1 MWPKRRSLP
10 SRRTAIINL
19 TCHLVYCFIGLIQN
33 KMTVFAYH
41 NGQLCAEGVVLA
53 DIARQFGTPCYVY
66 SRSAIEQQWQALDS
80 ALATQK
86 HLICYAVKANSNLA
100 VLNILTRLG
109 SGFDIVSVG
118 ELERVLKAGG
128 EANKIVFSGVGKKA
142 SEMQRALEVGI
153 KCFNVESLA
162 ELDRLN
168 QVAGT
173 LGKIASVS
181 LRVNPDVDADTH
193 PYIATGLK
201 ESKFGIAFEDALIG
215 YEKADSMANL
225 KVVGIDCHIGSQITS
240 MSPFINALDRLLE
253 LVREIEAAGITLEH
267 IDVGG
272 GLGIHYRDETPPSV
286 QEYAEEVCAK
296 FANMEHELIL
306 EPGRSLVGN
315 AGVLLTQV
323 EFLKQTPDRNFA
335 IVDAAMNDLLRP
347 SLYSA
352 WHEILP
358 LTEQKGEAEKQYDIV
373 GPICETGDFLGK
385 ERYLNLQED
394 DLLAVCSAGAYGF
407 TMTSTYNSRPKIC
420 EVMVD
425 GDEVFEIRKREL
437 VEELM
442 TGESLLPD

>member
-1 MWPKRRSLP
+1 V
-10 SRRTAIINL
+10 TA
-19 TCHLVYCFIGLIQN
+19 
-33 KMTVFAYH
+33 FAYH

-53 DIARQFGTPCYVY
+53 EIAKRFATPCYVY

-80 ALATQK
+80 ALAPQK
-86 HLICYAVKANSNLA
+86 HLICYAVKANSTLA
-100 VLNILTRLG
+100 VLNVMTRLG

-128 EANKIVFSGVGKKA
+128 EASKIVFSGVGKKA
-142 SEMQRALEVGI
+142 NEMQRALEIGI

-168 QVAGT
+168 QLAGDMDKVAP
-173 LGKIASVS
+173 IS
-181 LRVNPDVDADTH
+181 LRVNPDVDAKTH

-201 ESKFGIAFEDALIG
+201 ENKFGITFEDALIG
-215 YEKADSMANL
+215 YEKANSMANL
-225 KVVGIDCHIGSQITS
+225 NVVGIDCHIGSQITS
-240 MSPFINALDRLLE
+240 MSPFNDALDRLLE
-253 LVREIEAAGITLEH
+253 LVQKIEATGIVLEH

-272 GLGIHYRDETPPSV
+272 GLGICYRDETPPSV
-286 QEYAEEVCAK
+286 REYADEVCAR
-296 FANMEHELIL
+296 FANIDHELIL
-306 EPGRSLVGN
+306 EPGRSIVGN

-352 WHEILP
+352 WHDILP
-358 LTEQKGEAEKQYDIV
+358 LSKQETEVTEQVDIV

-385 ERYLNLQED
+385 ERHLSLQQG
-394 DLLAVCSAGAYGF
+394 DLLAVLSAGAYGF
-407 TMTSTYNSRPKIC
+407 TMASTYNSRPKIC

-425 GDEVFEIRKREL
+425 GDEVFEIRRRETI
-437 VEELM
+437 EELM
-442 TGESLLPD
+442 TGELLLPD

>member
-1 MWPKRRSLP
+1 M
-10 SRRTAIINL
+10 TA
-19 TCHLVYCFIGLIQN
+19 
-33 KMTVFAYH
+33 FAYH

-53 DIARQFGTPCYVY
+53 EIAKRFATPCYVY

-80 ALATQK
+80 ALAAQE

-100 VLNILTRLG
+100 VLNVMARLG

-128 EANKIVFSGVGKKA
+128 EAGKVVFSGVGKKA
-142 SEMQRALEVGI
+142 NEIQRALEVGI

-168 QVAGT
+168 QVAGDM
-173 LGKIASVS
+173 GEVAPVS
-181 LRVNPDVDADTH
+181 LRVNPDVDAKTH

-201 ESKFGIAFEDALIG
+201 ENKFGVTFEDALIG
-215 YEKADSMANL
+215 YEKANSMANL

-240 MSPFINALDRLLE
+240 MSPFVDALDRLMG
-253 LVREIEAAGITLEH
+253 LVQKIEANGIMFKH
-267 IDVGG
+267 IDIGG
-272 GLGIHYRDETPPSV
+272 GLGIHYRDETPPSA
-286 QEYAEEVCAK
+286 QEYADQVCTK
-296 FANMEHELIL
+296 FTNTGHELIL
-306 EPGRSLVGN
+306 EPGRSIVGN

-352 WHEILP
+352 WHNILP
-358 LTEQKGEAEKQYDIV
+358 LNEQDTKAGELVDIV

-385 ERYLNLQED
+385 ERNLNLQQG

-407 TMTSTYNSRPKIC
+407 TMASTYNSRPKIC

-425 GDEVFEIRKREL
+425 GDEIFEIRRRET

-442 TGESLLPD
+442 AGESLLPD

>member
-1 MWPKRRSLP
+1 
-10 SRRTAIINL
+10 
-19 TCHLVYCFIGLIQN
+19 
-33 KMTVFAYH
+33 MTVFAYH

-66 SRSAIEQQWQALDS
+66 SRTAIEQQWQALDS
-80 ALATQK
+80 ALAAQK

-100 VLNILTRLG
+100 VLNILARLG

-128 EANKIVFSGVGKKA
+128 EADRIVFSGVGKKA
-142 SEMQRALEVGI
+142 SEMRRALEVGI

-168 QVAGT
+168 QVAGS
-173 LGKIASVS
+173 LGKVASVS
-181 LRVNPDVDADTH
+181 LRVNPDVDAETH

-201 ESKFGIAFEDALIG
+201 ENKFGIAFEDALMG

-225 KVVGIDCHIGSQITS
+225 DVVGIDCHIGSQITS
-240 MSPFINALDRLLE
+240 MSPFIDALDRLLE
-253 LVREIEAAGITLEH
+253 LVQKIEASGIRLEH
-267 IDVGG
+267 IDIGG
-272 GLGIHYRDETPPSV
+272 GLGINYRDETPPSA
-286 QEYAEEVCAK
+286 QEYADEMCGK
-296 FANMEHELIL
+296 FTDTEYELIL
-306 EPGRSLVGN
+306 EPGRSIVGN

-323 EFLKQTPDRNFA
+323 EYLKQTPDRNFVV
-335 IVDAAMNDLLRP
+335 VDGAMNDLLRP

-352 WHEILP
+352 WHDILP
-358 LTEQKGEAEKQYDIV
+358 LNEQQADTDELVDIV

-385 ERYLNLQED
+385 ERHLNLQQD

-407 TMTSTYNSRPKIC
+407 TMASTYNSRPKIC

-425 GDEVFEIRKREL
+425 GDEVFEIRKRET

>member
-1 MWPKRRSLP
+1 
-10 SRRTAIINL
+10 
-19 TCHLVYCFIGLIQN
+19 
-33 KMTVFAYH
+33 MTVFAYH

-53 DIARQFGTPCYVY
+53 EIARQFGTPCYVY

-80 ALATQK
+80 ALAAQK

-100 VLNILTRLG
+100 VLNILARLG

-118 ELERVLKAGG
+118 EFERVLKAGG

-168 QVAGT
+168 QVAGS
-173 LGKIASVS
+173 LGKVAPVS
-181 LRVNPDVDADTH
+181 LRVNPDVDAETH

-201 ESKFGIAFEDALIG
+201 ENKFGIAFEDALTG

-225 KVVGIDCHIGSQITS
+225 NVVGIDCHIGSQITS
-240 MSPFINALDRLLE
+240 MSPFIDALDRLLA
-253 LVREIEAAGITLEH
+253 LVQKIEATGIKLEH

-272 GLGIHYRDETPPSV
+272 GLGINYRDETPPSA
-286 QEYAEEVCAK
+286 QEYADKVCEK
-296 FANMEHELIL
+296 FVGTEYELIL
-306 EPGRSLVGN
+306 EPGRSIVGN

-323 EFLKQTPDRNFA
+323 EYLKPTPDRNFVV
-335 IVDAAMNDLLRP
+335 VDGAMNDLIRP

-358 LTEQKGEAEKQYDIV
+358 LTEQKVETEKQYDIV

-385 ERYLNLQED
+385 ERYLNLQQD

-407 TMTSTYNSRPKIC
+407 TMASTYNSRPKIC

-425 GDEVFEIRKREL
+425 GDEVCEIRRRET

-442 TGESLLPD
+442 TGESLIPD